1 MDGMASLSDSDALHI
16 FKRLETLALE
26 IQDDSTEG
34 GGPPIKRRA
43 ITLTDTSSG
52 LTYFN

>member
-16 FKRLETLALE
+16 LKWLETLALV
-26 IQDDSTEG
+26 IQDSTEG

-43 ITLTDTSSG
+43 ITLPDTSLG
-52 LTYFN
+52 LTCFN